1 MAEVQY
7 FLLAGGQGVGR
18 AEWEVMRPERYAGPI
33 GKGLLVLDSGELRLF
48 LKAEGR
54 IEAFFIFNIL
64 Y

>member
-1 MAEVQY
+1 
-7 FLLAGGQGVGR
+7 
-18 AEWEVMRPERYAGPI
+18 MRGPI

-48 LKAEGR
+48 LKAERR